1 MIVVRNEDEINKLRE
16 AGRVVGLT
24 HKYLEQYLEPGITTK
39 ELNDLAKEFILS
51 KGCTPS
57 FEGLYGFP
65 GAICISVNNEV
76 VHGIPG
82 NRKLKNGDIVKL
94 DIGACYEGYHGDS
107 AWSYIIGEGNPK
119 DIKLL
124 NRTEESLFAGLNAIH
139 DGCTVGDIG
148 YAVSK
153 VAKKYNLGVV
163 KELVGHGVGDKVHL
177 APDVPNYGYE
187 HKGPVL
193 HTGNVIA
200 VEPMLNWGDADI
212 FMLDDDWTICTND
225 DSNSAHFEHTVLVTD
240 NGYEILTR
248 RDIEL
253 DEKDIRK

>member
-82 NRKLKNGDIVKL
+82 NRKLKNG
-94 DIGACYEGYHGDS
+94 
-107 AWSYIIGEGNPK
+107 
-119 DIKLL
+119 
-124 NRTEESLFAGLNAIH
+124 
-139 DGCTVGDIG
+139 
-148 YAVSK
+148 
-153 VAKKYNLGVV
+153 GVV
-163 KELVGHGVGDKVHL
+163 GNC
-177 APDVPNYGYE
+177 P
-187 HKGPVL
+187 PVRKL
-193 HTGNVIA
+193 HPQGSLHV
-200 VEPMLNWGDADI
+200 
-212 FMLDDDWTICTND
+212 
-225 DSNSAHFEHTVLVTD
+225 
-240 NGYEILTR
+240 
-248 RDIEL
+248 
-253 DEKDIRK
+253 